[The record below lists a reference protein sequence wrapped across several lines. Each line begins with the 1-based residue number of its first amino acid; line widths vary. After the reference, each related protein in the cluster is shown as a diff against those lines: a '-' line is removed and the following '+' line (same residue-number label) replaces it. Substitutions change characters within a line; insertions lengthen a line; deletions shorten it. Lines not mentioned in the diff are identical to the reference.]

1 MGPTFGLGSVSSTV
15 PESQLSGEQRHPYHR
30 RLWHAGGVDSS
41 RWCAQR
47 VNAARFSPLP
57 QAAGAAAKKA
67 AAPVAEKLVAAPAAA
82 AAASKA
88 APGAAAGQKVR
99 AQVLGSWGNTMRD
112 TVRNKER

>member
-1 MGPTFGLGSVSSTV
+1 MAESSPMGPTFGLGSVSSTV

-67 AAPVAEKLVAAPAAA
+67 AAPAAA